1 MDIPVI
7 DAIVCHKNRK
17 KTSAGSILRGSNLK
31 KVSFLYKDRKRIQSF
46 SNESTYSCFK
56 NNSTKNKNECTIF
69 TGMALKSFKIDAM
82 F

>member
-46 SNESTYSCFK
+46 SNESTYSCLK
-56 NNSTKNKNECTIF
+56 NNSTKNKNKCIVSIILGILEY
-69 TGMALKSFKIDAM
+69 K
-82 F
+82 